1 MRAPLAASAS
11 STLISPTASARSQ
24 GGACVSGASIV
35 SLLSLLGLIALLSLS
50 LMRPAAH
57 LASGAVGR

>member
-1 MRAPLAASAS
+1 MRAPLAASDAS
-11 STLISPTASARSQ
+11 QMFTVRALQ
-24 GGACVSGASIV
+24 GLLAPIV

-50 LMRPAAH
+50 LRRPAAH